1 MRYRRQSGD
10 RSGRRA
16 AASRSKGGGRPGRR
30 VQNVTA
36 LAERIE
42 CEDGRAIEVPDRL
55 HKSIAVIVC
64 FLEHGAKRP
73 AAVVIA
79 HHQHGRDAQS
89 CQALFELLVGA
100 LLAPMR
106 EIARHDHEGEAVV
119 LAIDR
124 LDRCRKPRS
133 GIERIQTT
141 AGRNEV
147 RVGQDNKLH

>member
-1 MRYRRQSGD
+1 L
-10 RSGRRA
+10 
-16 AASRSKGGGRPGRR
+16 PF
-30 VQNVTA
+30 
-36 LAERIE
+36 
-42 CEDGRAIEVPDRL
+42 
-55 HKSIAVIVC
+55 VC

-79 HHQHGRDAQS
+79 HHQYGRDAQA
-89 CQALFELLVGA
+89 CQAPFELLVGA

-119 LAIDR
+119 LAIDC